1 MQGPWINTGN
11 IASQL
16 RDLLEFS
23 TSGVIPFSQIPNYI
37 KEKADEKEKLEQEIK
52 NLELKIGMLTLEQ
65 SDRESLRDQ
74 ALQDERMTA
83 AELKSYLDLMTE
95 LRKAGIP
102 IDEISKF
109 AKAVNGIRELGYD
122 VGKVIREF
130 SDYESVETRRKMLQ
144 DSVKMLQ
151 NEFNHLSQKCS
162 SLEIMVNSHEQI
174 ISLFKDLDGMGFG
187 LEELKLLWNTI
198 NEIAVANN
206 IPLNEAPQKFVK
218 DIEEQYRNKLGFESK
233 VQNLKTEVNTLTQE
247 KKRLHEELSAQPLIG
262 PILIGLFQIGVNE
275 QDIINMAYIFQRHA
289 YGGSSS
295 TSSIMD
301 IQSLIAEL
309 QKYGSIKSTIEQ
321 LGQEA
326 DMLRNEIASLK
337 AQKQDILARLI
348 YSRQIYQV
356 LWTTDLLRNQIKSLR
371 LLCII

>member
-1 MQGPWINTGN
+1 MKMALRFFILEIYNRCKDLGLTPEN

-23 TSGVIPFSQIPNYI
+23 TSGVIPFLQIPNFI

-83 AELKSYLDLMTE
+83 TELKSYSDLRTE

-109 AKAVNGIRELGYD
+109 ANAVNGIRQYGYD
-122 VGKVIREF
+122 VGKVISEF
-130 SDYESVETRRKMLQ
+130 SESQSLKTRHKMLQ
-144 DSVKMLQ
+144 DNVRLLQ
-151 NEFNHLSQKCS
+151 NESNYLGQKCS
-162 SLEIMVNSHEQI
+162 SLENTVNSHEKI
-174 ISLFKDLDGMGFG
+174 ISIFKDLDGMGFG

-206 IPLNEAPQKFVK
+206 IPLNEAQQKFFK
-218 DIEEQYRNKLGFESK
+218 NIEEQYDKKIGFESK

-247 KKRLHEELSAQPLIG
+247 KKRLHEELLVQPLVG
-262 PILIGLFQIGVNE
+262 PMLVKLIQIGVNE
-275 QDIINMAYIFQRHA
+275 QDIINVAYIIQRHTE
-289 YGGSSS
+289 GGSSGG
-295 TSSIMD
+295 SSID
-301 IQSLIAEL
+301 LRSLIAEL
-309 QKYGSIKSTIEQ
+309 QKYGSIKSATEQ
-321 LGQEA
+321 LSQEA
-326 DMLRNEIASLK
+326 DKLRNEISSLK
-337 AQKQDILARLI
+337 AEKQNLEA
-348 YSRQIYQV
+348 
-356 LWTTDLLRNQIKSLR
+356 
-371 LLCII
+371 